1 MPTARQLQPA
11 AVSQAKRHSSGAAGQ
26 NVFHAASTQNQAANS
41 SGITELV
48 LTQHSPDAHMLLL
61 PMLAH
66 LSRNAERW
74 ITWIADSPIDRLELA
89 SYGVDTDKIR
99 IIRSNSDES
108 TRWILWEAL
117 NTGTSHTVIATL
129 DELSE
134 SGFDHLESAAQAG
147 ESRALLIRYR

>member
-11 AVSQAKRHSSGAAGQ
+11 MNAQENTSAAGSGHG
-26 NVFHAASTQNQAANS
+26 VFQPVDTQTQATNS

-48 LTQHSPDAHMLLL
+48 LTQHSPDAQMLLL

-74 ITWIADSPIDRLELA
+74 ITWIADAPVDREVLA
-89 SYGVDTDKIR
+89 SYGVETGKVR
-99 IIRSNSDES
+99 IIRSNCEES

-117 NTGTSHTVIATL
+117 NTGTSHTVIASL

-134 SGFDHLESAAQAG
+134 SVFSHLESAAQAG
-147 ESRALLIRYR
+147 KSRALLIRYR

>member
-1 MPTARQLQPA
+1 MPIARQLQPEVNA
-11 AVSQAKRHSSGAAGQ
+11 SPGTANRGP
-26 NVFHAASTQNQAANS
+26 FHPVEAQPQAAAATS
-41 SGITELV
+41 SITELV
-48 LTQHSPDAHMLLL
+48 LTQHSPDAQMLLL

-74 ITWIADSPIDRLELA
+74 ITWITDAPVNRDELA
-89 SYGVDTDKIR
+89 SYGVDTDKVR
-99 IIRSNSDES
+99 IIRSQSDES

-129 DELSE
+129 NELNENS
-134 SGFDHLESAAQAG
+134 FHHLETAAQAG